1 VGQFGNEVGRGVAA
15 VGFCSSDGGES
26 FGEKAIARE
35 NGDCFTKDAV
45 IGGAPTAK
53 IIIVHA
59 GEIVVNQGVG
69 VDAFNGASRGN
80 CEGFFPSNSPSG
92 GEAEDGTQA
101 FAACKKTV
109 AHGSV
114 DEGGL
119 GLGGDQLIEG
129 FFHQGKAGFPVGLWI
144 HLIDMTKFS

>member
-1 VGQFGNEVGRGVAA
+1 MGQFGNEIGWGVAA
-15 VGFCSSDGGES
+15 VRFCSGDGGKS

-35 NGDCFTKDAV
+35 YGDRFAEDAV
-45 IGGAPTAK
+45 IGGPTAAK

-59 GEIVVNQGVG
+59 GEIVMNQGVG
-69 VDAFNGASRGN
+69 VNALDGASGGER
-80 CEGFFPSNSPSG
+80 EGFFPSHSPSG
-92 GEAEDGTQA
+92 GEAEDGAEA

-119 GLGGDQLIEG
+119 GLGGDQLIES

-144 HLIDMTKFS
+144 H